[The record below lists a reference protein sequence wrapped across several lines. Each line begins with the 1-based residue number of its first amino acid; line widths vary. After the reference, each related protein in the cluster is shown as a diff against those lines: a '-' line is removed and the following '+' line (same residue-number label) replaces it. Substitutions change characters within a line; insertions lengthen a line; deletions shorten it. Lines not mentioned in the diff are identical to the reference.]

1 MWGRGWDCAP
11 QAPLWT
17 QTQPGG
23 WELGGDLLLI
33 LLLGVRVGRALRTG
47 REIGFGWVY

>member
-1 MWGRGWDCAP
+1 MGQGMGLCSP
-11 QAPLWT
+11 GSSP

-33 LLLGVRVGRALRTG
+33 LLLGARVGRALRTG
-47 REIGFGWVY
+47 REIEFGWVY